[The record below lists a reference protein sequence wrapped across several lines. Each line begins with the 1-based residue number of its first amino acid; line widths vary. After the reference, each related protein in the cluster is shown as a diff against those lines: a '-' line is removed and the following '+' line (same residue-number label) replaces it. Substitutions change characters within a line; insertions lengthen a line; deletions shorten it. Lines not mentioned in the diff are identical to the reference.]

1 MDIKKPNTEKPMT
14 VRLPADLAGALDKL
28 AKLTG
33 RSKSNIAV
41 AALQSYV
48 ESEAS
53 QIRDIEEGIAEAD
66 RGEFASVEE
75 VNAFFARYGD

>member
-1 MDIKKPNTEKPMT
+1 MDTKKSNAEKPMT
-14 VRLPADLAGALDKL
+14 VRLPADLADALDKL

-53 QIRDIEEGIAEAD
+53 QIRDIEEGIAGAD

-75 VNAFFARYGD
+75 VNAFFSRYGD